1 MTKSG
6 DDEQRSEMQA
16 LARRSEREAEERLPG
31 AGPPQVPPFPPR
43 VVAGLWLCMLLG
55 ALLGLVLGGLLRSN
69 TIVGPG
75 WEGLY
80 SMAPFTFHVF
90 WLFAGAA
97 MGILV
102 AGVLLLLLPVPAQ
115 PVDEGPR
122 EAGRPPEPHHQKEES
137 T

>member
-1 MTKSG
+1 VTKSG

-43 VVAGLWLCMLLG
+43 VVAGLWLSILLG

-69 TIVGPG
+69 TIVVPG

-80 SMAPFTFHVF
+80 SMGPFTFHVF

-97 MGILV
+97 LGILV
-102 AGVLLLLLPVPAQ
+102 AAFLILLSGPSRHG
-115 PVDEGPR
+115 DEQR
-122 EAGRPPEPHHQKEES
+122 TAAGHRTPSAHQKEGS